1 LSATRLSWTVGP
13 STQTNTAASGVAVT
27 GGAGERLDRHVAA
40 TCQLPRNQVQQ
51 WIRAGHVRLNGRPA
65 KPAEVVAPGDLVE
78 CEPPAPA
85 PETLVPEPGDLSVLY
100 DDADMVV
107 IDKPA
112 GLTVHPGAGRAT
124 GTLVHLLLARYPEIA
139 GVGGP
144 GRPGIVHRLDKGT
157 SGVMAVARNAATYQ
171 RLSRAF
177 ASRAVM
183 KRYLAIVY
191 GKPAAAGVV
200 DAPIGRHR
208 ERRQEMT
215 VRPDGRPARTG
226 YRVLAA
232 RSGIALLE
240 LDLATGRTH
249 QIRVHLKSIGNPLVG
264 DPVYGEARWHGLP
277 RPTQVPLRDFPRPAL
292 HAWRLALPV
301 PPHGEPDAGGA
312 SPGMTGSWY
321 RFEAPVPEDLRQ
333 LWLQVAGEPFPALP
347 GVDAV
352 DAPTPRRGKADQT
365 SA

>member
-1 LSATRLSWTVGP
+1 MSATRLSWTVGP
-13 STQTNTAASGVAVT
+13 PSPATAAASDPPGAAGGGHAPGGALGDT
-27 GGAGERLDRHVAA
+27 PTGAGERLDRHVAA
-40 TCQLPRNQVQQ
+40 ICRLPRNQVQQ
-51 WIRAGHVRLNGRPA
+51 WIRDGRVRLNGRPA
-65 KPAEVVAPGDLVE
+65 KPAEVVAAGDLVE

-85 PETLVPEPGDLSVLY
+85 PQTLVPEPGEVSVIHE
-100 DDADMVV
+100 DTDMVV
-107 IDKPA
+107 LDKPA

-124 GTLVHLLLARYPEIA
+124 GTLVHLLLARYPEMA

-157 SGVMAVARNAATYQ
+157 SGVMAVARNPAAYQ

-177 ASRAVM
+177 ASRAVT

-191 GKPAAAGVV
+191 GRPAGETGVV

-208 ERRQEMT
+208 ERRREMT
-215 VRPDGRPARTG
+215 VRADGRPARTG

-249 QIRVHLKSIGNPLVG
+249 QIRVHLKSIGHPLVG

-277 RPTQVPLRDFPRPAL
+277 RTAQAPLRDFPRPAL
-292 HAWRLALPV
+292 HAWRLALP
-301 PPHGEPDAGGA
+301 PPGGA
-312 SPGMTGSWY
+312 DTAGAGPESAGSRQ
-321 RFEAPVPEDLRQ
+321 RFEAPVPEDLRR
-333 LWLQVAGEPFPALP
+333 LWQEVAGEPFPPLP
-347 GVDAV
+347 RWV
-352 DAPTPRRGKADQT
+352 
-365 SA
+365 